1 MRVCVCVGHTLAEDT
16 VLFLLLSFFF
26 LRRKR
31 RLFLFHSEYMSAE
44 LAVRHLLVLLL
55 RPLKQSKTKKK
66 VLSLFF
72 FSQRPF
78 FCFVDISSIAA
89 ALWHLCSTL
98 SRAVFYEKSKKK
110 LRNSSPSPLHGA
122 SLAVSMLGHW
132 NPQSALPKRPA
143 DPLNSLFQRAG
154 PLAGSP
160 ASPFRA
166 ASLLA

>member
-1 MRVCVCVGHTLAEDT
+1 MCVCMCVGHTLAEDIA
-16 VLFLLLSFFF
+16 LFLLLSFF
-26 LRRKR
+26 LLIRKR

-44 LAVRHLLVLLL
+44 LAVRHLLVFLL

-66 VLSLFF
+66 VLSFF
-72 FSQRPF
+72 FPREALF
-78 FCFVDISSIAA
+78 GFVDISSIAA
-89 ALWHLCSTL
+89 ALWHLCSTQ
-98 SRAVFYEKSKKK
+98 SRVVFYEKSKKK
-110 LRNSSPSPLHGA
+110 LWNSSPSPLHGA